1 MATIYDVA
9 KLAGV
14 SPKTVSRVLNNDA
27 PVRPTTR
34 KAVEQ
39 AIAELGYIPLS
50 AARAMRSHRSGLVGL
65 ITGAISRAPGHS
77 ELRGLPDMYLVQGAQ
92 QAAAET
98 SKTLV
103 IADTGDKPERIN
115 QLFRTFR
122 QHRVE
127 GIVYVAEFH
136 QEVDLPVMPD
146 DCPLVLLNCFDR
158 KNTPAVIPDDE
169 YGQRVLVEQIITHGH
184 RRIAYLSLQP
194 NAVATYLRTMG
205 YRKALLQ
212 AGIDYDAALVETGYT
227 DLRNDSSDLWC
238 ALDRLLALAQPP
250 TVICCGNDEMALRVY
265 GILRTRGIRV
275 PQDIAVAGFDNYRA
289 ITETLFPPLSS
300 AELPYTQMGAQ
311 AVKIL
316 VDMIEH
322 NRMPEPNPVLV
333 RGDVVWRS
341 SVLPLRQELQIYS

>member
-14 SPKTVSRVLNNDA
+14 SPKTVSRVLNNDV
-27 PVRPTTR
+27 PVRPATR
-34 KAVEQ
+34 SAVEQ
-39 AIAELGYIPLS
+39 AIAELGYIPSS
-50 AARAMRSHRSGLVGL
+50 AARAMRSHRSGLIGL
-65 ITGAISRAPGHS
+65 ITGAISRTPGHS
-77 ELRGLPDMYLVQGAQ
+77 ELCGLPDMYLVQGAQ

-115 QLFRTFR
+115 HLFRTFR

-127 GIVYVAEFH
+127 GVVYVAEFH
-136 QEVDLPVMPD
+136 QEVDLPAMPD
-146 DCPLVLLNCFDR
+146 GCPLVLLNCFDR

-169 YGQRVLVEQIITHGH
+169 YGQRALVEQIIAHGH

-194 NAVATYLRTMG
+194 EAVASRLRIAG
-205 YRKALLQ
+205 YRQALFQ

-227 DLRNDSSDLWC
+227 DLRNDSGDLWR
-238 ALDRLLALAQPP
+238 ALDRLLTLPQPP
-250 TVICCGNDEMALRVY
+250 TAICCGNDEMALRVY

-275 PQDIAVAGFDNYRA
+275 PQDMSVAGFDNYRA

-300 AELPYTQMGAQ
+300 AELPYTRMGAQ
-311 AVKIL
+311 AVKML

-322 NRMPEPNPVLV
+322 KRLLPMNPLIV
-333 RGDVVWRS
+333 RGGVAWRA
-341 SVLPLRQELQIYS
+341 SVLPLHDVA